1 MEPKFQSSFIPKGP
15 LASSTGPNLA
25 KRPTN
30 KSLLGVFGV
39 IFFVV
44 SILGAGGVFG
54 YKYYL
59 KGSIEAMQAELET
72 VRAALDSGEIQ
83 ELTRLHNR
91 IVSTKELLSKHVV
104 ITPFFEFLE
113 ISAPKLVRFND
124 FRYAVGLDG
133 IEVTMRGESRGY
145 GALALQAKI
154 FDDSKFFKNSIF
166 SDLSLNQQG
175 DVMFSFRGTLNPS
188 VVSYGKLL
196 EGMTIPEPVPVPAI
210 EPVPGLDTI

>member
-15 LASSTGPNLA
+15 LASTAGPA
-25 KRPTN
+25 IVRRPSN
-30 KSLLGVFGV
+30 KTLLGVFGV
-39 IFFVV
+39 IFFTV
-44 SILGAGGVFG
+44 SVLGAGGVFG

-91 IVSTKELLSKHVV
+91 IISTKELLSKHVV
-104 ITPFFEFLE
+104 LTPFFEFLE
-113 ISAPKLVRFND
+113 VSAPKLVRFNEL
-124 FRYAVGLDG
+124 RYAVGLEG

-145 GALALQAKI
+145 GALALQASI
-154 FDDSKFFKNSIF
+154 FDKSKFFKNSIF
-166 SDLSLNQQG
+166 SDLTLNQQG
-175 DVMFSFRGTLNPS
+175 DVMFSFRGILNPS
-188 VVSYGKLL
+188 VVSYGKLF
-196 EGMTIPEPVPVPAI
+196 EGMTIPEPAPVPAI